1 MSDQENPA
9 ARFAQEVAANTE
21 KVLKA
26 TQLIANTRDEDV
38 KVGTTPKHLVM
49 RRDKVEL
56 FRYEPFAQQTVSTPV
71 LVAYGL
77 VGRYTMADLQPDR
90 SLVRSL
96 LNKGLDLWLID
107 WGQPGRNER
116 WLTIDD
122 YVDDYIDAAVDRIR
136 KETGHDRVTLL
147 GICEGGVFTV
157 CYAALHPEKVKNLVI
172 TITPIDF
179 HADVDDKAAHHG
191 FINLWTRSLDPDD
204 IDKLVETYGVLPG
217 EFMSSVFSMMTPMR
231 SLTKYNFDLIDVVDD
246 EDKFMNF
253 LRMEKWLADR
263 PHHPGEAA
271 KQWLKELY
279 QDNRLIDGTFELSG
293 RKVDLKSITAPVLN
307 VFALDDHI
315 IPPDCSRALG
325 GKIGSSDYTEIPLPG
340 GHVGLFVSSKS
351 QGKLSQNIADWLV
364 ARE

>member
-56 FRYEPFAQQTVSTPV
+56 FRYEPLAQQTVSTPV

-116 WLTIDD
+116 WLTCLHIQKS
-122 YVDDYIDAAVDRIR
+122 RSWR
-136 KETGHDRVTLL
+136 TRLRRLTSGSSQRSQTS
-147 GICEGGVFTV
+147 
-157 CYAALHPEKVKNLVI
+157 AALATAACAIV
-172 TITPIDF
+172 
-179 HADVDDKAAHHG
+179 ADSTQA
-191 FINLWTRSLDPDD
+191 
-204 IDKLVETYGVLPG
+204 
-217 EFMSSVFSMMTPMR
+217 
-231 SLTKYNFDLIDVVDD
+231 
-246 EDKFMNF
+246 
-253 LRMEKWLADR
+253 LRTAD
-263 PHHPGEAA
+263 
-271 KQWLKELY
+271 
-279 QDNRLIDGTFELSG
+279 S
-293 RKVDLKSITAPVLN
+293 
-307 VFALDDHI
+307 
-315 IPPDCSRALG
+315 IPPEHRA
-325 GKIGSSDYTEIPLPG
+325 
-340 GHVGLFVSSKS
+340 
-351 QGKLSQNIADWLV
+351 
-364 ARE
+364 